1 MDSTHAAILISDLG
15 NAQAIQSRLESL
27 VDEVSIAIN
36 STTMQSEHDYISLV
50 LPLMESATAH
60 YQGLA
65 GFLQQHK
72 RSHDRE
78 YRLLHRAFT
87 KTMLELQH
95 VQSEGSKRRE
105 MLCEKE
111 FLSKNKFT
119 AEEIQIAKEEILEAN
134 ELAKEAV
141 LVKELFQ
148 EVGALIHHQGQ
159 GIDAIGEKV
168 EQIRIEIGQGI
179 SELEQAKR
187 LQREAR
193 NKYCLIVS
201 IVVLTVAIVL
211 ILVAVTVLNV

>member
-1 MDSTHAAILISDLG
+1 
-15 NAQAIQSRLESL
+15 
-27 VDEVSIAIN
+27 
-36 STTMQSEHDYISLV
+36 
-50 LPLMESATAH
+50 
-60 YQGLA
+60 
-65 GFLQQHK
+65 
-72 RSHDRE
+72 
-78 YRLLHRAFT
+78 
-87 KTMLELQH
+87 MLELQH

-105 MLCEKE
+105 MLCEKGESDIWCCLQSGFHSICLWLE

-201 IVVLTVAIVL
+201 IVVLIVAIVL